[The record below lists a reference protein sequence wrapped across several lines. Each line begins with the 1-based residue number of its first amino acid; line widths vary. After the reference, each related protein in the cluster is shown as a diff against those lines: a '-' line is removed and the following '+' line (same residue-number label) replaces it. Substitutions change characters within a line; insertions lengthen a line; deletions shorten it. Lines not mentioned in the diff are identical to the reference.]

1 MITLVTSNPAK
12 YAPFAADLE
21 RLRLTIQPPA
31 QPLPELQSLN
41 FIETLTAK
49 AKAAAAL
56 FGRPVIVDDTG
67 LVLEAYPSFPGTA
80 DRNCYPQPRHAGTSA
95 IAGRNF
101 QSRDHG
107 MSSRLLVQWRVEKLV
122 RRCSGPH

>member
-67 LVLEAYPSFPGTA
+67 LALEAYP
-80 DRNCYPQPRHAGTSA
+80 
-95 IAGRNF
+95 
-101 QSRDHG
+101 
-107 MSSRLLVQWRVEKLV
+107 
-122 RRCSGPH
+122 